1 MLEYNSPLEI
11 NKLSARIVGC
21 NLRGDREV
29 NDFYATSRPVTEAL
43 LKVEKFEGDIWEPC
57 CGEGHI
63 SKVLIEHGY
72 NVKSS
77 DLIDRDYGTP
87 HIDFLSEASGCDNII
102 TNPPYKNALDFTEK
116 AVELA
121 RGKTALLLKLNFLE
135 GQRRRLFFNKTPP
148 VRVHVFSG
156 RQTLMKNGDDYSGR
170 SGMMALAWFIW
181 EAGNTKSPTVCW
193 L

>member
-1 MLEYNSPLEI
+1 MLEHSSPHQI

-29 NDFYATSRPVTEAL
+29 NDFYATSRPVIEAL
-43 LKVEKFEGDIWEPC
+43 LKVEKFEGNIWEPC

-87 HIDFLSEASGCDNII
+87 HIDFLSEASECDNII
-102 TNPPYKNALDFTEK
+102 TNPPYKNALDFAEK

-121 RGKTALLLKLNFLE
+121 CGKTALLLKLNFLE
-135 GQRRRLFFNKTPP
+135 GIKRKSFFEVRPP
-148 VRVHVFSG
+148 AWVYVFSQ
-156 RQTLMKNGDDYSGR
+156 RQSLMKNGKPYKG
-170 SGMMALAWFIW
+170 GMMALAWFVWDSAQRQTRVGWI
-181 EAGNTKSPTVCW
+181 
-193 L
+193 

>member
-1 MLEYNSPLEI
+1 MEYHSPLEI

-43 LKVEKFEGDIWEPC
+43 LKVEKFEGGIWEPC

-63 SKVLIEHGY
+63 SKVLLEHGY
-72 NVKSS
+72 NVISS

-87 HIDFLSEASGCDNII
+87 HIDFLCEASECDNII
-102 TNPPYKNALDFTEK
+102 TNPPYKNALDFAEK

-181 EAGNTKSPTVCW
+181 EAGNTNSPTVHYI
-193 L
+193 

>member
-1 MLEYNSPLEI
+1 MEYSSPHDSRNLA
-11 NKLSARIVGC
+11 ARIVGF
-21 NLRGDREV
+21 NLRGDRQID
-29 NDFYATSRPVTEAL
+29 DFYATSRPTTEAL
-43 LKVEKFEGDIWEPC
+43 LKVEQFEGDVWEPC

-63 SKVLIEHGY
+63 SKVLLELGY

-87 HIDFLSEASGCDNII
+87 HIDFLSEASECDNII
-102 TNPPYKNALDFTEK
+102 TNPPYKNALEFAQK

-121 RGKTALLLKLNFLE
+121 GGKTALLLKLNFLE

-181 EAGNTKSPTVCW
+181 DAGNSNLPTVPW
-193 L
+193 V